1 MPQPLQM
8 TRRRLQVFVS
18 STQAD
23 LLEERQEA
31 VETILKAGHI
41 PAGME
46 HFAADND
53 SSLDVIKEWIDESD
67 VYMVIVGFRYG
78 SIEPKSGKSFTQ
90 VEYEYAV
97 STGKPVFAVLMT
109 DKWRIAKQ
117 KGAEDP
123 ASVTERVRP
132 GDLEAF
138 RTLAK
143 QKNVK
148 FVDDRSGI
156 GLAIHES
163 LALFQRKYKLVGWV
177 RGDADDKRQ
186 ELEKEIARLKETLAS
201 MERQQMD
208 TAAAQ
213 RRTRTPTD
221 NPQTAS
227 TKSDEEW
234 EKLRLELNET
244 RVTITQPDYDPF
256 FGDHVERITTDI
268 LTAMVDHRDQFFSG
282 VSGKKVDVL
291 LHSLFTNVAP
301 VLLKHGLLAP
311 ASNTTSSAYL
321 TLSLSRKGKEFL
333 VWLDLQRLRI

>member
-1 MPQPLQM
+1 M

-123 ASVTERVRP
+123 ASVIERVHP

-143 QKNVK
+143 QKNCR

-186 ELEKEIARLKETLAS
+186 ELEKENARLAGELAAAKRQTKALEGRLAKAKGDDGPDWEVTCRFLAATTVNLLPHFRE
-201 MERQQMD
+201 ERQANLTVQ
-208 TAAAQ
+208 Q
-213 RRTRTPTD
+213 KLFY
-221 NPQTAS
+221 QTSSVLGILMMFRSSFVVGISNLPAGS
-227 TKSDEEW
+227 LDSAVFSMVMPH
-234 EKLRLELNET
+234 L
-244 RVTITQPDYDPF
+244 
-256 FGDHVERITTDI
+256 TTYG
-268 LTAMVDHRDQFFSG
+268 LTEDV
-282 VSGKKVDVL
+282 KV
-291 LHSLFTNVAP
+291 
-301 VLLKHGLLAP
+301 P
-311 ASNTTSSAYL
+311 ASVMYQTIR
-321 TLSLSRKGKEFL
+321 LSKRGHDFL
-333 VWLDLQRLRI
+333 VWLDQQNAKLSEPKS